1 MKFSLV
7 PDYIF
12 EKFNDLSP
20 QFLTDLGIK
29 AVLLDIDNTL
39 EPYENALPGD
49 HVKKWLQEL
58 ADCGIK
64 CAFVSNNG
72 KDRVE
77 EFNSVLG
84 LPAYYKAGKPF
95 RKSLI
100 KAMAQLGAD
109 KDTTLMMGDQIL
121 TDVWAARNAGVRA
134 AIVPPINDKK
144 ELFTRFKRVL
154 ERPFIKKYKRM
165 HAEAV
170 K

>member
-12 EKFNDLSP
+12 EKFNDLTP
-20 QFLTDLGIK
+20 KFLTELGIK
-29 AVLLDIDNTL
+29 AILLDIDNTL

-49 HVKKWLQEL
+49 HVKKWLSEL
-58 ADCGIK
+58 SDCGIK

-77 EFNSVLG
+77 EFNSELG

-95 RKSLI
+95 RKNLV
-100 KAMAQLGAD
+100 KAMAQLGTDRNA
-109 KDTTLMMGDQIL
+109 TLMMGDQIL
-121 TDVWAARNAGVRA
+121 TDVWAARNAGIYA

-144 ELFTRFKRVL
+144 DLFTRFKRVL
-154 ERPFIKKYKRM
+154 ERPFIKKYERK
-165 HAEAV
+165 HTEAG